1 MASLSIDRRM
11 RSVALS
17 VTLLGGWLLM
27 SASHGEIYAW
37 RDAAGHLQFGDKK
50 PTGTAAAPLHVR
62 RVNSIQA
69 VTVEAS
75 LNAGGT
81 QTVTMYSASW
91 CGYCRQA
98 RDYFNR
104 QSIPF
109 EEYAIEIS
117 AQGRDGYAR
126 LQGQGV
132 PIILFGKQRMNGF
145 DQQQFA
151 ALYH

>member
-1 MASLSIDRRM
+1 MASRSIDRRL

-27 SASHGEIYAW
+27 SASHGDIYAW
-37 RDAAGHLQFGDKK
+37 RDAAGQLQFGDKT
-50 PTGTAAAPLHVR
+50 PTGIMAAPVHVR

-69 VTVEAS
+69 VTVEANLS
-75 LNAGGT
+75 AGGT

-91 CGYCRQA
+91 CGYCRKA
-98 RDYFNR
+98 RDYFKR

-109 EEYAIEIS
+109 AEYDIETS

-145 DQQQFA
+145 DRQQFA

>member
-1 MASLSIDRRM
+1 M

-81 QTVTMYSASW
+81 QTVHDVQRELVWLLPPS
-91 CGYCRQA
+91 
-98 RDYFNR
+98 
-104 QSIPF
+104 
-109 EEYAIEIS
+109 
-117 AQGRDGYAR
+117 AR
-126 LQGQGV
+126 LFQP
-132 PIILFGKQRMNGF
+132 PIDSIRGIRYRNLGARP
-145 DQQQFA
+145 
-151 ALYH
+151 